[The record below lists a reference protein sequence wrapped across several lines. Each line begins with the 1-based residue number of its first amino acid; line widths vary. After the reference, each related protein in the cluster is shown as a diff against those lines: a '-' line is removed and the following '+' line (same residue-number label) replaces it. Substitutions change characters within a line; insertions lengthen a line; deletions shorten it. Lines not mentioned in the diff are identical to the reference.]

1 LTYVPYRSTVS
12 SDTDSLKEI
21 SSTIVS
27 TRVAA
32 IMSVQ
37 PDRDMDP
44 EEIEQEEEEEEEEE
58 AQFGMSSA
66 ILFDPLS
73 LNSDITLCVHLC

>member
-1 LTYVPYRSTVS
+1 
-12 SDTDSLKEI
+12 
-21 SSTIVS
+21 
-27 TRVAA
+27 
-32 IMSVQ
+32 MSVQ

-73 LNSDITLCVHLC
+73 FNSDITLCVHLC

>member
-1 LTYVPYRSTVS
+1 
-12 SDTDSLKEI
+12 
-21 SSTIVS
+21 
-27 TRVAA
+27 
-32 IMSVQ
+32 MSVQ